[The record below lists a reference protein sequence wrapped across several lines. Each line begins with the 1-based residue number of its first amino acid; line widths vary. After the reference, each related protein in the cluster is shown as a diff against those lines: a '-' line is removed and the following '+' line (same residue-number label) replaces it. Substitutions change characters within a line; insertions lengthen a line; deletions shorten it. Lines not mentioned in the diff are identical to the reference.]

1 MSDDEQRKLQAE
13 TEMAPEMDFDVPSE
27 PWITIRVK
35 DGAELKAK
43 LVVKGV
49 KRISDAPN
57 GLPRYFIGHEVIIR
71 VSKPPSK
78 VER

>member
-1 MSDDEQRKLQAE
+1 MNDDENKKLQQE
-13 TEMAPEMDFDVPSE
+13 IDLAPELDFDVPSE
-27 PWITIRVK
+27 PWITIKVK

-49 KRISDAPN
+49 KRVSDEPN
-57 GLPRYFIGHEVIIR
+57 GKPRYFVAHDIIIR
-71 VSKPPSK
+71 VAKPPIK